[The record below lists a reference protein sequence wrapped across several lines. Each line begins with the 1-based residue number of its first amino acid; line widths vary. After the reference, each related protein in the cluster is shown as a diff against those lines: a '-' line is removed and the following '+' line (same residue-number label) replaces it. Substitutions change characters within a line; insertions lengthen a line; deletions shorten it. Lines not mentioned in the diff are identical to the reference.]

1 MPVPGYTASQGAS
14 ESRGYMTPHLLDQ
27 AGSHSRGMIDTCGQ
41 QFSVTGLPCLL
52 EDLQPHPWS
61 PYVCAVLSR
70 SVVSDSA
77 TPWTVACQAL
87 LSMEF
92 SRQEHW
98 SGLSFP
104 PAGDLPKPGTET
116 LKLQSKDNKD

>member
-1 MPVPGYTASQGAS
+1 MGHQEGDVPVPGYTASQGAS

-61 PYVCAVLSR
+61 PYVCAVLSH

-77 TPWTVACQAL
+77 TPWTVACQAP

-92 SRQEHW
+92 SRQEYW
-98 SGLSFP
+98 SGLP
-104 PAGDLPKPGTET
+104 LPTPGDLP
-116 LKLQSKDNKD
+116 D

>member
-1 MPVPGYTASQGAS
+1 MGHQEGDVPVPGYTASQGAS

-27 AGSHSRGMIDTCGQ
+27 AGSHCRGMIDTCGQ

-77 TPWTVACQAL
+77 TPWTVSCQAP

-92 SRQEHW
+92 SRQEYW
-98 SGLSFP
+98 SGLP
-104 PAGDLPKPGTET
+104 LPTPGDLP
-116 LKLQSKDNKD
+116 D